1 MAKFTELKAGVL
13 TIENTSK
20 AAKNVLIY
28 VPNKDNMSYK
38 LEAGASFKVTT
49 LSAGESFTYLCQATE
64 GLTVTAE

>member
-20 AAKNVLIY
+20 TAKKVNIY
-28 VPNKDNMSYK
+28 VPNKDSVPYK
-38 LEAGASFKVTT
+38 LEAGESFKVTT
-49 LSAGESFTYLCQATE
+49 LSAGESFMYLCQACE